1 MIAEEEEG
9 RLTGSEA
16 ELFPPF
22 PISGWIATLPTAA
35 ARSPLVSLRAVYI
48 SLPTYSIWLGVCLV
62 KKLYNAVTD

>member
-22 PISGWIATLPTAA
+22 PISGRIATLPTAA
-35 ARSPLVSLRAVYI
+35 ARI
-48 SLPTYSIWLGVCLV
+48 SCLV
-62 KKLYNAVTD
+62 ESCVHISTYLQHLPGSLFG